1 MELKKNDM
9 VQVITG
15 NERGVKGRVLRVD
28 TVKNRVIVE
37 GVNIRKRR
45 LKPSQRNPQGGIV
58 PNELAI
64 HVSNV
69 MLIDPKS
76 GAPTRVKHKKI
87 NDTKLNKERWIRVA
101 SKSGELIP

>member
-1 MELKKNDM
+1 MELKKHDM

-15 NERGVKGRVLRVD
+15 NDRGAKGRVLSVD
-28 TVKNRVIVE
+28 TTKNRVIIE

-58 PNELAI
+58 PQELAI

-76 GAPTRVKHKKI
+76 GTPTRVKHKKI
-87 NDTKLNKERWIRVA
+87 KDTKLNKERWVRIA